1 MTDQDP
7 KATKDRILDAAE
19 ERFADEGFSTSL
31 RSITA
36 HAGVN
41 LAAIHYHFGSKEAL
55 LESVFVRRLAPINR
69 ERIELLDAIESSPTG
84 ARSVERILEAFVGP
98 ALRLYNAGDE
108 VGPRLMRLC
117 GRILAEPSDDVQ
129 ELFLAQFKEVAGR
142 FTAAFRRALPELP
155 AEELFWRIHFV
166 IGAMAHTMA
175 GSHRLR
181 FLSGG
186 LCETGDADA
195 TIRRL
200 VDFLAA
206 GLRAPVGT
214 DVAGGRS

>member
-1 MTDQDP
+1 MSDQDP
-7 KATKDRILDAAE
+7 RATKDRILDAAE

-31 RSITA
+31 RSITG

-55 LESVFVRRLAPINR
+55 IEAVFRRRLEPLNLKR
-69 ERIELLDAIESSPTG
+69 LELLDQVEASPTE
-84 ARSVERILEAFVGP
+84 ARSVECILGAFVGP
-98 ALRLYNAGDE
+98 AFRLYHTDGGD
-108 VGPRLMRLC
+108 GPRLMRLF
-117 GRILAEPSDDVQ
+117 GRILAEPGAELQ
-129 ELFLAQFKEVAGR
+129 ELFLAQFKLIAGR
-142 FTAAFRRALPELP
+142 FITAFKRALPELP
-155 AEELFWRIHFV
+155 DEELFWRMHFV

-175 GSHRLR
+175 DTHRLR

-186 LCETGDADA
+186 LCKTGDVEA

-206 GLRAPVGT
+206 GMRAPVTT